1 MDGQGWGNIFVVTLT
16 PNTYF
21 AVIALSLLSVITTVA
36 GVALALRIGED
47 RKGIAAGIGFA
58 TGIMLSISL
67 FELLPEATGEAG
79 LWPTLATAG
88 LGALVLFGL
97 HLAIPHIHLVKEEN
111 GIGSGTLK
119 SAYLVV
125 FGLILHDFPEGF
137 AMAHSYIASPS
148 LGILVAVAIALHNLP
163 EEFAMAVPAV
173 LTKRT
178 RFLYASAALSSL
190 AEPAGAILGLLAV
203 NLVPALNPMFM
214 AFAAGAMIF
223 VSLHEL
229 VPMARKYGNLPLF
242 AAGMGVSGIIFLLL
256 EVMI

>member
-1 MDGQGWGNIFVVTLT
+1 MAS
-16 PNTYF
+16 TYF
-21 AVIALSLLSVITTVA
+21 AVIALSLLSVFTTVA
-36 GVALALRIGED
+36 GVALALRIGEN

-58 TGIMLSISL
+58 TGIMLAISFL
-67 FELLPEATGEAG
+67 ELIPESAAEAG

-97 HLAIPHIHLVKEEN
+97 HLAIPHIHLFKEEN

-119 SAYLVV
+119 SAYLLVI
-125 FGLILHDFPEGF
+125 GLILHDFPEGL
-137 AMAHSYIASPS
+137 AMANSYIASPS

-173 LTKRT
+173 LVKRK

-203 NLVPALNPMFM
+203 DLMPALNPVFM

-229 VPMARKYGNLPLF
+229 VPMARKYGNLLLF
-242 AAGMGVSGIIFLLL
+242 AAGMGVSGVVYLVLNA
-256 EVMI
+256 MI

>member
-1 MDGQGWGNIFVVTLT
+1 MS
-16 PNTYF
+16 TYL

-36 GVALALRIGED
+36 GVALALRIGEN
-47 RKGIAAGIGFA
+47 RKGIAGGIGFA
-58 TGIMLSISL
+58 TGIMLAISF
-67 FELLPEATGEAG
+67 FELIPGAAAEAG
-79 LWPTLATAG
+79 LWPALATTG

-125 FGLILHDFPEGF
+125 FGLILHDFPEGL
-137 AMAHSYIASPS
+137 AMANSYIASPS
-148 LGILVAVAIALHNLP
+148 LGILVALAIALHNLP

-173 LTKRT
+173 LVKRKH
-178 RFLYASAALSSL
+178 FLYASAALSSL
-190 AEPAGAILGLLAV
+190 AEPAGAVLGLVVVDIL
-203 NLVPALNPMFM
+203 PALNPLLM

-229 VPMARKYGNLPLF
+229 LPMARKYGNLPLF
-242 AAGMGVSGIIFLLL
+242 AVGMGVSGVVYLAL
-256 EVMI
+256 EAMIWSQ